1 MPFVLRKTQD
11 TANPVLPDVYG
22 TQTTA
27 ARLVYWYYDPGTGR
41 TYFLVFFCR
50 GGKYGCD
57 GLNFFRYAGTEVTEF
72 VAGHDGDENYRQ
84 WKFHPGTQTAQL
96 VIKNCTADNASDT
109 FTSAAHGYN
118 NDDKVRVRSLGGV
131 VPAGLV
137 ASGLYYIVNKTTNT
151 FQLSATLGGSPVN
164 ITDNGTGTLKVWK
177 ANAGFDDPVQGRP
190 HFFPELNLTFNG
202 ISYAEGYITG
212 VGAETEPSEFE
223 FGFRGRKVA
232 DYDADGNYLGNSF
245 SANNARVY
253 ADILFNEIG
262 APTSRL
268 NFASWFVFKQACD
281 KLIWFRGIP
290 NAEAVGTGLTAK
302 YHTGLDF
309 DVLYKTKLDPEVN
322 FTWADGET
330 VEGNLNNY
338 HSIRWEGKVKPQYS
352 ENYTFKVSH
361 NDGVR
366 LWVNNDLII
375 DLWVGIWSPGGTGT
389 HTGSIALTAG
399 APVNLKLEFRNYL
412 GGECKLYWSSASRSE
427 QIIPSSRLY
436 PTDSQVKRNEAHVVF
451 DGATQAGQALV
462 EVMSRAPGW
471 HDQDVNGKIKFLPP
485 DREVAHIFLFDP
497 NEPNEKWNI
506 VKGSLNAEPRDPSE
520 RPNYRAHYFNDLD
533 DDLLAVKWVEAN
545 RDELR
550 ERQGGNPSDIAP
562 KRWGVM
568 TRSLTSRCGE
578 FEMKV
583 FSDADRNLDLRG
595 QSDSYK
601 VSKGDRIQFAHL
613 ATGETLETVLDCLV
627 TSEGFAAGPADE
639 KSYTLL
645 PVTFPLV
652 TDEEVEE

>member
-1 MPFVLRKTQD
+1 MPFVLRTTKD
-11 TANPVLPDVYG
+11 VANPVLPDVYG

-27 ARLVYWYYDPGTGR
+27 ARLVYWYYDSGSGR

-57 GLNFFRYAGTEVTEF
+57 GLNFFRYAGMEVTEF
-72 VAGHDGDENYRQ
+72 MAGHDGDEDYRQ

-96 VIKNCTADNASDT
+96 VIKNFTADNSTDV
-109 FTSAAHGYN
+109 FTCAAHGYN

-131 VPAGLV
+131 VPAGLT

-151 FQLSATLGGSPVN
+151 FQLSATLGGSAVN
-164 ITDNGTGTLKVWK
+164 ITNNGTGTLKVWK

-202 ISYAEGYITG
+202 ISYAEGFVTG
-212 VGAETEPSEFE
+212 VGADTEPTEFE

-268 NFASWFVFKQACD
+268 NFASWFVFKQACE
-281 KLIWFRGIP
+281 KLIWFRG
-290 NAEAVGTGLTAK
+290 VVDGTSSGTGLTAK
-302 YHTGLDF
+302 YYDGLNFDTFIRTRTDSDLNFASNSGEPVIGTGNSQF
-309 DVLYKTKLDPEVN
+309 SVV
-322 FTWADGET
+322 
-330 VEGNLNNY
+330 
-338 HSIRWEGKVKPQYS
+338 WEGKIKAQYS
-352 ENYTFKVSH
+352 ETYTFELYH
-361 NDGVR
+361 DDGAK
-366 LWVNNDLII
+366 LWIDNNLII
-375 DLWVGIWSPGGTGT
+375 DQWGTTNAGT
-389 HTGSIALTAG
+389 HTGSIAMTAG
-399 APVNLKLEFRNYL
+399 ALVNIRLEFQANVAPWGL
-412 GGECKLYWSSASRSE
+412 ILKWQSASRTQE
-427 QIIPSSRLY
+427 PVPTSRLY
-436 PTDSQVKRNEAHVVF
+436 PLDSQNKRNEAHVVF
-451 DGATQAGQALV
+451 DGNTQAGQGLV

-471 HDQDVNGKIKFLPP
+471 HDQDVNGQIKFLPP

-497 NEPNEKWNI
+497 NESNERWNI
-506 VKGSLNAEPRDPSE
+506 VKGSLNAEPRASSE
-520 RPNYRAHYFNDLD
+520 RPNYRAHYFNDLE

-550 ERQGGNPSDIAP
+550 ERQGGKPSDISP

-583 FSDADRNLDLRG
+583 FSDADRDLDLRG

-601 VSKGDRIQFAHL
+601 VSKGDRVQFAHI
-613 ATGETLETVLDCLV
+613 ATGETLETILDCLV